1 MISEVLAVNETVAI
15 IPAYNEESTI
25 GNVLSVLNNSRVI
38 DQTVVVSDGS
48 TDNTVQV
55 SREFGANVIELEENV
70 GKGGAMKAGLDNITA
85 DIILFLDA
93 DLIGLTSIHI
103 EALLLPVINNEA
115 DMTVGIFEKGRIAT
129 DFAQKVAPYLS
140 GQRAV
145 AKKVLTDI
153 SDINMSRFGVEVAL
167 NRHIEENN
175 IRVKEVI
182 LQDVSHVMKEEKF
195 GVLRGFAARMKMY
208 WEIVK
213 YFAKKE
219 VK

>member
-1 MISEVLAVNETVAI
+1 MNETVAI